1 MKTLSFFQITLFVLF
16 LFISQTAQAQWVNS
30 ASIYTSDAN
39 KKVGIGTSNPAE
51 AKLVVN
57 GSVGN
62 TVAMFGQGQA
72 GISLVRDWA
81 TVGFNAYYNGG
92 WKAMS
97 NGFGALIGCDPTTG
111 VIQFIQNGRANGNAA
126 VTQTTPFTI
135 MPNGN
140 VGIGSTNPTSKLEIE
155 GQDGLKIKGFEPFLT
170 LLDANSNSN
179 GRIQFAHGDMAFFK
193 GDAAGNYIPQMVIKD
208 NGNIG
213 IGYATPE
220 SRLDIAAQD
229 GLRIFGYQPFMT
241 LLDNNTYHS
250 ARIQAANGDIIFHRG
265 VANWTTGKYDFT
277 TQMVIKNNGNVGIG
291 TSNPTFK
298 LAVNGTIRAKEIR
311 VETNWADYVFA
322 PEYQLRSLEEVAAF
336 IQANQ
341 HLPEIPAASEIQAN
355 GLDVAATTTKM
366 MAKIEELTL
375 YLIDLKK
382 ENDALKVRVQALEK
396 Q

>member
-1 MKTLSFFQITLFVLF
+1 MKTLSFFQIALFVLV
-16 LFISQTAQAQWVNS
+16 LFISQNAQAQWVNS
-30 ASIYTSDAN
+30 ASIYTSDAD

-51 AKLVVN
+51 AKLVVK

-81 TVGFNAYYNGG
+81 TVGFNSYYNGG

-111 VIQFIQNGRANGNAA
+111 VIQFIQNGRANGNAS

-213 IGYATPE
+213 IGYAAPE
-220 SRLDIAAQD
+220 SKLDIAGQD

-265 VANWTTGKYDFT
+265 IANWTTGKYDFT

-291 TSNPTFK
+291 TNNPTFK
-298 LAVNGTIRAKEIR
+298 LAVNGIIRAKEIR

-322 PEYQLRSLEEVAAF
+322 SDYQLRPLEEVEAF
-336 IQANQ
+336 IKENK
-341 HLPEIPAASEIQAN
+341 HLPEIPSASEIQEN

-375 YLIDLKK
+375 YLIDLKR